1 MPVCG
6 SLVYSL
12 VWTEE
17 SAAQKILF
25 ISALISALPLRIFSC
40 GIYSQIQHKGNR
52 SFPCLS
58 LNTCE
63 KKITP

>member
-6 SLVYSL
+6 YVVKSL
-12 VWTEE
+12 VWTVE

-25 ISALISALPLRIFSC
+25 ISASFLR
-40 GIYSQIQHKGNR
+40 
-52 SFPCLS
+52 FPCASFLAEFARRYNTRETEVS
-58 LNTCE
+58 LVEIHTSCE

>member
-6 SLVYSL
+6 YVVKSL
-12 VWTEE
+12 VWTVE

-40 GIYSQIQHKGNR
+40 GICPQIQHKGNR
-52 SFPCLS
+52 SFPCLN

>member
-6 SLVYSL
+6 YVVKSL
-12 VWTEE
+12 VWTVE
-17 SAAQKILF
+17 SAAQKNF
-25 ISALISALPLRIFSC
+25 IHFCLISALPLRTFSC